1 LRASVIAFDLDGT
14 LVDSKPEV
22 AQALEGAWASAMPG
36 CPFPHSRL
44 QIGPPL
50 ADVVLA
56 LDPMLDEARR
66 ATVISE
72 FRSRYDASDFAATV
86 PYPGVTEALGALRA
100 RGATLGIATNKRSA
114 PTGKIVARWFPG
126 LFTHVFCSD
135 GRWPAEGDAARPWSK
150 REMLSWL
157 LRASGQGP
165 EALVMVGDAPSDVA
179 AARAVGARAV
189 AVAWGYATEPSLLA
203 ASPDALARSV
213 TGLLAVLG
221 ADS

>member
-1 LRASVIAFDLDGT
+1 MTR
-14 LVDSKPEV
+14 KPEV

-50 ADVVLA
+50 ANVVLA

-126 LFTHVFCSD
+126 SSPMSSAVTGAGPPKATPRAPGPSERCSR
-135 GRWPAEGDAARPWSK
+135 GCC
-150 REMLSWL
+150 
-157 LRASGQGP
+157 
-165 EALVMVGDAPSDVA
+165 
-179 AARAVGARAV
+179 ARAVRA
-189 AVAWGYATEPSLLA
+189 LR
-203 ASPDALARSV
+203 RS
-213 TGLLAVLG
+213 
-221 ADS
+221 